1 MAPRRHLSEEQVEKA
16 YVLRTKNGLS
26 MDDLAQRFGVSTKT
40 LSRVI
45 CDYKAKIVGKG

>member
-1 MAPRRHLSEEQVEKA
+1 MAPRRHLTEEQVEKA

-26 MDDLAQRFGVSTKT
+26 MDELAERFSVSAKT

-45 CDYKAKIVGKG
+45 CDYKAKLAAKS